1 MELILEPWPWYIT
14 GPFIGL
20 IVPLMA
26 WLDSSF
32 GVSSNLES
40 ICSIVGAHK
49 VSDYFDNNLEKK
61 KPGLLFVSGTIIGGF
76 FVANFLTD
84 QDYVVNISNSTVE
97 AITDFGFTDFTGLQ
111 PTEIFNWQFL
121 FSVKGGLLLCL
132 GGFLIGFG
140 TRYAGG
146 CTSGHSISGLSNLQP
161 KSLIATIGFFV
172 GGLIS
177 THFIL
182 PLILTP

>member
-14 GPFIGL
+14 GPLIGL

-26 WLDSSF
+26 WLGSSF

-40 ICSIVGAHK
+40 ICSLAGAYK
-49 VSDYFDNNLEKK
+49 LSDYFDKNLEKK
-61 KPGLLFVSGTIIGGF
+61 KPGLLFVSGTVFGGF
-76 FVANFLTD
+76 VAANFLTAK
-84 QDYVVNISNSTVE
+84 DYAVNISPSTIE
-97 AITDFGFTDFTGLQ
+97 AITNFGITNFKGLQ
-111 PTEIFNWQFL
+111 PSEIFSWQFL

-161 KSLIATIGFFV
+161 KSLIASIGFFV

-177 THFIL
+177 THFLL